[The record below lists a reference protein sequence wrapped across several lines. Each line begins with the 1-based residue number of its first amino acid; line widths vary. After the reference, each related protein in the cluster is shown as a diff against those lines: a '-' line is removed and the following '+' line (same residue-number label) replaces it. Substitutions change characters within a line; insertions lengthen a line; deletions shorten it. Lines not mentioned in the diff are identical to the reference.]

1 MNAQSIAKI
10 SEEISLVVDEAALRR
25 RCWSDLCSTFTS
37 AFPGSYAALLNQSF
51 VRPEVSFAV
60 SDGLEESHLSSFLS
74 HYAHVNP
81 WRRFWQHAHNGA
93 ILVAERDDPARQFQG
108 SEFYEEWMKAVG
120 DYDAA
125 VGLRLQVEDDQIVYL
140 PVHFST
146 KLSEVYEPSLEEVMR
161 SARRSL
167 NNALQIACYM
177 RDQGER
183 LAATSALTSLSKVI
197 AFVVDKRLRLKEANQ
212 RAVDAFHRGF
222 PVSCRQGTVRFA
234 RPSTNTTL
242 AASLA
247 MAPRDHAQKVL
258 MTGDNER
265 WIISVNQL
273 PLPLSYDLIQSH
285 QYFLIQV
292 HALDAAGEPPSSQL
306 LVEAFGLSPS
316 EIRLSQSLASGLML
330 ADAAALNGISYEN
343 ARQKLKVIFRKT
355 GMASQ
360 SELRALLRHLS

>member
-1 MNAQSIAKI
+1 
-10 SEEISLVVDEAALRR
+10 
-25 RCWSDLCSTFTS
+25 
-37 AFPGSYAALLNQSF
+37 
-51 VRPEVSFAV
+51 
-60 SDGLEESHLSSFLS
+60 
-74 HYAHVNP
+74 
-81 WRRFWQHAHNGA
+81 
-93 ILVAERDDPARQFQG
+93 
-108 SEFYEEWMKAVG
+108 MKAVG

-161 SARRSL
+161 NARRSL

-183 LAATSALTSLSKVI
+183 IAAASALTSLNNVI
-197 AFVVDKRLRLKEANQ
+197 AFVVDRRLRLKEANQ
-212 RAVDAFHRGF
+212 RALDAFQRGC

-234 RPSTNTTL
+234 RPSTNAML
-242 AASLA
+242 ASSLA
-247 MAPRDHAQKVL
+247 MAPRDYAQKVL
-258 MTGDNER
+258 MAGDFER

-273 PLPLSYDLIQSH
+273 PLPSSYELVQGHD
-285 QYFLIQV
+285 YFLVQV
-292 HALDAAGEPPSSQL
+292 HALDAASDPPSSRL

-343 ARQKLKVIFRKT
+343 ARQKLKTIFRKT
-355 GMASQ
+355 GVASQ

>member
-1 MNAQSIAKI
+1 M
-10 SEEISLVVDEAALRR
+10 
-25 RCWSDLCSTFTS
+25 
-37 AFPGSYAALLNQSF
+37 
-51 VRPEVSFAV
+51 SFAV
-60 SDGLEESHLSSFLS
+60 TDGLDERHISSFLS

-81 WRRFWQHAHNGA
+81 WRRFWQHAQNGA

-108 SEFYEEWMKAVG
+108 GEFYEEWMKAVG

-146 KLSEVYEPSLEEVMR
+146 KLSELYEPSLEEVMR
-161 SARRSL
+161 NARRSL

-183 LAATSALTSLSKVI
+183 IAATSALTSLNSVI

-212 RAVDAFHRGF
+212 RALDVFQRGS

-234 RPSTNTTL
+234 RPSIN
-242 AASLA
+242 AIIASSLA
-247 MAPRDHAQKVL
+247 MAPRDHAQKAL
-258 MTGDNER
+258 MAGDIER

-273 PLPLSYDLIQSH
+273 PLPSSYDLIQGH
-285 QYFLIQV
+285 EYYLVQV
-292 HALDAAGEPPSSQL
+292 HALDAASEPPSSQL

-330 ADAAALNGISYEN
+330 ADAAALNGITYEN
-343 ARQKLKVIFRKT
+343 ARQKLKTIFRKT
-355 GMASQ
+355 GVAGQ
-360 SELRALLRHLS
+360 SELRALLQHFS

>member
-1 MNAQSIAKI
+1 MIVQSIAKI
-10 SEEISLVVDEAALRR
+10 SEEISSVVNEAALGR

-51 VRPEVSFAV
+51 VKPEVSFAV
-60 SDGLEESHLSSFLS
+60 SDGLEERHISSFLS

-161 SARRSL
+161 NARRSL

-183 LAATSALTSLSKVI
+183 IAAASALTSLNNVI
-197 AFVVDKRLRLKEANQ
+197 AFVVDRRLRLKEANQ
-212 RAVDAFHRGF
+212 RALDAFQRGC

-234 RPSTNTTL
+234 RPSTNAML
-242 AASLA
+242 ASSLA
-247 MAPRDHAQKVL
+247 MAPRDYAQKVL
-258 MTGDNER
+258 MAGDFER

-273 PLPLSYDLIQSH
+273 PLPSSYELVQGHD
-285 QYFLIQV
+285 YFLVQV
-292 HALDAAGEPPSSQL
+292 HALDAASDPPSSRL

-343 ARQKLKVIFRKT
+343 ARQKLKTIFRKT
-355 GMASQ
+355 GVASQ